1 MILPLDF
8 SGILVRAFTAA
19 PFLVAGNSMA
29 PTLKDRQRVLAYP
42 PGPGTGDLPRGA
54 LVVLR
59 HPVLPGQIYIKRI
72 IGLPAETFRIDGH
85 RVYIDDD
92 DTPLS
97 EPYLAP
103 GQAGNSDET
112 PHRETARLW
121 ITDPD
126 EYFVLGD
133 RRDDSQDSRS
143 FGPVHH
149 DLILGRVWLRYWPL
163 QAVGVLTN
171 R

>member
-8 SGILVRAFTAA
+8 SGILVRVFSAA
-19 PFLVAGNSMA
+19 RFRVAGNSMA
-29 PTLKDRQRVLAYP
+29 PTLKDGQHVLAYP
-42 PGPGTGDLPRGA
+42 TRPGTGDLPRGA

-72 IGLPAETFRIDGH
+72 VGLPAETFRIDGH
-85 RVYIDDD
+85 QVYID

-97 EPYLAP
+97 EPYLDP
-103 GQAGNSDET
+103 GQTGNSGET
-112 PHRETARLW
+112 PHRETPRLW